1 MRSSTTSLNG
11 NIDNLVMNRFSTQN
25 MLPKTKNA
33 QIKHA
38 EEIKFSQTPS
48 NQDVNKNNLKILK
61 NKRAIEQITKNK
73 SIDDRKKLSKFEG
86 ENLQPSSEFHS
97 KKGIVQYESTS
108 KNQNNEELQAFN
120 PTMPIR
126 GSYRIMNENTLPQIP
141 PKQRG
146 LQQEI
151 QKKKSKKV
159 TINTDDIQ
167 IQHIQKENI
176 LNISSKQTQEKLTDK
191 KSISDINNDIQSS
204 NFYQNMETNTEK
216 QSRIDGQVKR
226 YMEKIGLKKKDKFPV
241 FYTLDENGNEVK
253 TSLSNPQMYQKFIN
267 QQQPYLLQ
275 QKNNTINSKQTNQI
289 NETKQ
294 KKLSRAGQSEDKLP
308 TQNENLED
316 IIKICSEFQKT
327 ISNFD
332 KKNQKSAR
340 RNQNEFRKL
349 SNHMKQIDIQ
359 NLIIQ
364 ESDDPALQPYYQNL
378 KQSGRIK
385 EPRIK
390 DLLDS

>member
-11 NIDNLVMNRFSTQN
+11 NIDNMVMNRFSTQN
-25 MLPKTKNA
+25 ILPKTKNT
-33 QIKHA
+33 QTKHA
-38 EEIKFSQTPS
+38 EEINFNYTPNS
-48 NQDVNKNNLKILK
+48 QDVNKNNLKILK

-73 SIDDRKKLSKFEG
+73 SNDDRKRLSKFEG
-86 ENLQPSSEFHS
+86 ENLHPSSEIHS
-97 KKGIVQYESTS
+97 KKAMVQYESTS
-108 KNQNNEELQAFN
+108 KNYNNEELQAFN

-146 LQQEI
+146 SQQDI

-159 TINTDDIQ
+159 TINTDDVK

-191 KSISDINNDIQSS
+191 KNISDISNDIQSS
-204 NFYQNMETNTEK
+204 NFYQNMETNAEK

-253 TSLSNPQMYQKFIN
+253 TSLSNPQMYQKFTN

-275 QKNNTINSKQTNQI
+275 QKNNTISQKQTNHM

-308 TQNENLED
+308 TQNENLDD

-364 ESDDPALQPYYQNL
+364 ESDDPALQPYFQNL